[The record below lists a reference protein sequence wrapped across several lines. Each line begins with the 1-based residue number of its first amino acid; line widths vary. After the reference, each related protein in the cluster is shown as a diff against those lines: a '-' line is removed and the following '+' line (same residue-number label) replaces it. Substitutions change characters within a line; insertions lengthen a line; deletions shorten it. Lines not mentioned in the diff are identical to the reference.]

1 MRKLGNFLRLLGFS
15 ITLFPLDSSASM
27 RCSSGLVSVGDTL
40 SEVVEKCGSPDFK
53 REVKVG
59 NDSSNNPRFRSA
71 VVVLFYYGPRNGS
84 VSQVRFSGDNV
95 ANIVT
100 YRPMSSS
107 DNKDVYPQNP

>member
-1 MRKLGNFLRLLGFS
+1 MRKLGSFLRLLGFF
-15 ITLFPLDSSASM
+15 IILTPLNSSASM

-53 REVKVG
+53 REVKIG
-59 NDSSNNPRFRSA
+59 NDSSNNPRLRSV

-95 ANIVT
+95 ANIIT
-100 YRPMSSS
+100 YRPMGSG
-107 DNKDVYPQNP
+107 DTKDVYPQNP